1 METKL
6 KAKQIGGSIGLIIP
20 REIVEIERIS
30 ANDILKVKIEKT
42 GDLSFLW
49 GKLKDVKK
57 STDKIMEEIDEWE
70 NG

>member
-1 METKL
+1 M
-6 KAKQIGGSIGLIIP
+6 IIP